1 MAWTMTLSN
10 RYVIGALCS
19 TLKIWALAQRWRIG
33 KDFESLLDPFVKSDR
48 KMVSVSADEP
58 WLTSFKILNASK

>member
-1 MAWTMTLSN
+1 MTLSN

-58 WLTSFKILNASK
+58 WLT